1 MNSINIARV
10 VAFLNRINVDES
22 QNEIISLLSNESL
35 NLDLKKTY
43 LNSYYEEF
51 KSLRNT
57 YNECEN
63 EIQTHEWICTET
75 TNDKYD
81 LYFNLND
88 KRYSWIEPDD
98 FISSNKIITYKIIC
112 VSFRLSSVMISRTKL
127 TIFNC

>member
-63 EIQTHEWICTET
+63 EIQTHELICTET

-127 TIFNC
+127 AIFNC

>member
-10 VAFLNRINVDES
+10 VTFLNRINVYDS
-22 QNEIISLLSNESL
+22 QNEIISLLSNNCLS
-35 NLDLKKTY
+35 LDLKKKY

-51 KSLRNT
+51 KALRNT

-63 EIQTHEWICTET
+63 EIKSHEWIRTET

-81 LYFNLND
+81 LYFNVND

-98 FISSNKIITYKIIC
+98 YISSNKLITYKILY
-112 VSFRLSSVMISRTKL
+112 VSLFKQVLEVY
-127 TIFNC
+127 

>member
-10 VAFLNRINVDES
+10 VTFLNRINANDS
-22 QNEIISLLSNESL
+22 QNEIISLLSNNCLS
-35 NLDLKKTY
+35 LDLKKKY

-51 KSLRNT
+51 KALRNT

-63 EIQTHEWICTET
+63 EIKSHEWILTET

-81 LYFNLND
+81 LYFNVND

-98 FISSNKIITYKIIC
+98 YISSNKLITYKILY
-112 VSFRLSSVMISRTKL
+112 VSLLKRILEVY
-127 TIFNC
+127 